1 MTSYETLYNKCL
13 SKIEDPTLVQLTEE
27 DLEIMLHGW
36 LMSAVAKMRK
46 CSSDLTDRD
55 DVAKQ
60 FNIDLSDIEQEILAI
75 SMVREWVSQQL
86 HSVTLTA
93 QVFSG
98 KETKYYSQAQHIAE
112 LRELDERLKVEA
124 QKLSRDY
131 TYADNEYFND

>member
-1 MTSYETLYNKCL
+1 MTSYETLYSKCL

-98 KETKYYSQAQHIAE
+98 KEAKYYSQAQHIAE
-112 LRELDERLKVEA
+112 LRELDERLKIEA

-131 TYADNEYFND
+131 TYTDNEYFND